1 VQIAGNTPRPAEAAY
16 ADSGRVRVP
25 SAIYDPGTLGRTTTD
40 DATAPV
46 PAHDPVV
53 SVRRL
58 AASAD
63 ERVAGE
69 GERINL
75 LLIEADRVASRQ
87 LQRQLRDVGSVF
99 EVATVGRLDAGLAHL
114 ATVATDAVL
123 VDLALPD
130 SRGLEALA
138 TLRAGAADLP
148 ILVLAGS
155 DDEELALRALGVG
168 ASDYLLKGRLSGD
181 LVARAVQYAIE
192 RERLLAAERES
203 RRDAEAARDS
213 ALQTQRALET
223 SEKRRRALLGSMLR
237 AEEAERQRIAVELH
251 DDTIQVMVA
260 ALVGMDACQATI
272 DRDDPG
278 AALESIARARATLAE
293 AVDRVRR
300 MSFELRPPLLDAQG
314 LGPAVTDLVDEVA
327 AECGLE
333 SQVAVSVRRYA
344 PDIEILAYRTVRELI
359 ANVRKHARA
368 HRVELRMHER
378 AAAIVCVLADDG
390 VGFDSGRF
398 EPPNGRRGMRLHLGL
413 DATIERVRIAGGT
426 FAIDS
431 SAGGG
436 TSVRFTVPIHR
447 QGDVR
452 AGERAPRPAR

>member
-1 VQIAGNTPRPAEAAY
+1 M
-16 ADSGRVRVP
+16 S
-25 SAIYDPGTLGRTTTD
+25 TD
-40 DATAPV
+40 DATATQ
-46 PAHDPVV
+46 PAAEPVV

-58 AASAD
+58 TAA
-63 ERVAGE
+63 EGLAGE
-69 GERINL
+69 AGTLQL
-75 LLIEADRVASRQ
+75 LLIEADEVASHQ
-87 LQRQLRDVGSVF
+87 LQRQLRGSGSAFAVTAV
-99 EVATVGRLDAGLAHL
+99 ERLDAALAHL
-114 ATVATDAVL
+114 ATTPTDAVL
-123 VDLALPD
+123 VDLALPE
-130 SRGLEALA
+130 SGGLDTLS
-138 TLRAGAADLP
+138 TLRSGAADLP

-168 ASDYLLKGRLSGD
+168 ASDYLLKGRVTGD

-192 RERLLAAERES
+192 RERLLVAERES
-203 RRDAEAARDS
+203 RRDAEAARDD
-213 ALQTQRALET
+213 ALRTQRALET

-278 AALESIARARATLAE
+278 GAVESMARARATLAE

-314 LGPAVTDLVDEVA
+314 LGSAASDLVDEVS
-327 AECGLE
+327 AECALE
-333 SQVAVSVRRYA
+333 TQVDIKLRRYA
-344 PDIEILAYRTVRELI
+344 PEIEILAYRTLRELI

-368 HRVELRMHER
+368 KRLELRMHEQGT
-378 AAAIVCVLADDG
+378 AIVCVLTDDG
-390 VGFDSGRF
+390 VGFDSRRF
-398 EPPNGRRGMRLHLGL
+398 ELPAGRRGMRLHLGL

-431 SAGGG
+431 GSAGG

-452 AGERAPRPAR
+452 TA

>member
-1 VQIAGNTPRPAEAAY
+1 
-16 ADSGRVRVP
+16 
-25 SAIYDPGTLGRTTTD
+25 
-40 DATAPV
+40 
-46 PAHDPVV
+46 VV

-58 AASAD
+58 PATADASA
-63 ERVAGE
+63 E
-69 GERINL
+69 ERIRL
-75 LLIEADRVASRQ
+75 LLIESDQVAARH
-87 LQRQLRDVGSVF
+87 LQHTLRDTGAAF
-99 EVATVGRLDAGLAHL
+99 DVATVGRLDAGLAHL
-114 ATVATDAVL
+114 AAVATDAVL

-130 SRGLEALA
+130 SRGLDALS
-138 TLRAGAADLP
+138 TLRAQAADLP

-155 DDEELALRALGVG
+155 DDEGLALRALGDG
-168 ASDYLLKGRLSGD
+168 ASDYLLRGRVSGD
-181 LVARAVQYAIE
+181 LIARAVQYAIE
-192 RERLLAAERES
+192 RERLLVAERES

-213 ALQTQRALET
+213 ALRTQRALET

-278 AALESIARARATLAE
+278 GALESMARARATLAE

-333 SQVAVSVRRYA
+333 SQVEVTLRRYA
-344 PDIEILAYRTVRELI
+344 PEIEILAYRTVRELV

-368 HRVELRMHER
+368 QHVELHMNER

-390 VGFDSGRF
+390 VGFESGRF
-398 EPPNGRRGMRLHLGL
+398 GEAGGRRGMRLHLGL

-431 SAGGG
+431 STGGG

-452 AGERAPRPAR
+452 AG

>member
-1 VQIAGNTPRPAEAAY
+1 VAA
-16 ADSGRVRVP
+16 
-25 SAIYDPGTLGRTTTD
+25 
-40 DATAPV
+40 
-46 PAHDPVV
+46 
-53 SVRRL
+53 
-58 AASAD
+58 
-63 ERVAGE
+63 
-69 GERINL
+69 
-75 LLIEADRVASRQ
+75 RQ
-87 LQRQLRDVGSVF
+87 LQRKLRDTGAGF
-99 EVATVGRLDAGLAHL
+99 DVAAVGRLDEGLAHL
-114 ATVATDAVL
+114 AATATDAVL

-130 SRGLEALA
+130 SRGLDALT
-138 TLRAGAADLP
+138 TLRARAADLP

-155 DDEELALRALGVG
+155 DDEELALRALGDG
-168 ASDYLLKGRLSGD
+168 ASDYLLKGRVSGD
-181 LVARAVQYAIE
+181 LVVRAVQYAIE
-192 RERLLAAERES
+192 RERLLVAERES
-203 RRDAEAARDS
+203 RRDAEAARDN

-278 AALESIARARATLAE
+278 GAIESMARARATLAE

-333 SQVAVSVRRYA
+333 SQVDVTLRRYA
-344 PDIEILAYRTVRELI
+344 PEIEILAYRTVRELV

-368 HRVELRMHER
+368 QRVELRMHER

-390 VGFDSGRF
+390 VGFESGRF
-398 EPPNGRRGMRLHLGL
+398 GAPSGRRGMRLHLGL

-431 SAGGG
+431 STGGG

-452 AGERAPRPAR
+452 SG

>member
-1 VQIAGNTPRPAEAAY
+1 M
-16 ADSGRVRVP
+16 
-25 SAIYDPGTLGRTTTD
+25 TTD
-40 DATAPV
+40 DAASRL
-46 PAHDPVV
+46 PASDPVV

-58 AASAD
+58 AAPAD
-63 ERVAGE
+63 EAVGAALAPTRV
-69 GERINL
+69 
-75 LLIEADRVASRQ
+75 LLIEADQVAAHQ
-87 LQRQLRDVGSVF
+87 LQRQLRDAPSAF
-99 EVATVGRLDAGLAHL
+99 AVATVGRLDEGLAHL
-114 ATVATDAVL
+114 AAVATDAIL

-130 SRGLEALA
+130 CHGLEALA

-155 DDEELALRALGVG
+155 DDEETALRALGVG
-168 ASDYLLKGRLSGD
+168 ASDYLLKGRVSAD

-192 RERLLAAERES
+192 RERLLVAERES
-203 RRDAEAARDS
+203 RRDAEAARDN
-213 ALQTQRALET
+213 ALRTQRALET

-278 AALESIARARATLAE
+278 GAVESIARARATLAE

-314 LGPAVTDLVDEVA
+314 LGAAVTDLVDEVA
-327 AECGLE
+327 AECDLE
-333 SQVAVSVRRYA
+333 SHVDVSVRRYA
-344 PDIEILAYRTVRELI
+344 PEIEILAYRTVRELI

-368 HRVELRMHER
+368 GRVELRMHEQS
-378 AAAIVCVLADDG
+378 AALVCVLADDG
-390 VGFDSGRF
+390 VGFDADRF
-398 EPPNGRRGMRLHLGL
+398 DAPSGRRGMRLHLGL

-431 SAGGG
+431 GAGGG
-436 TSVRFTVPIHR
+436 TTVRFTVPIHR

-452 AGERAPRPAR
+452 SG